1 MVEVLLEG
9 VSHPVALGRAGVAV
23 VSDLHRAVGR
33 QHLRAGVGLEA
44 QNGFLQ
50 ERVPDL
56 GHALDRCAVVA
67 PLDAGKLDLEAQKLH
82 ALRPILD
89 PLLAAHQVVVD
100 PAQQVFGDGAQLHVG
115 DVVDE
120 VVEPA
125 RGTLFLAVLNGLAI
139 ERDGDRSVAVVDAQ
153 KRAVL
158 IELRDIRLLVS
169 VSDGHIHRADCCV
182 FSVILE
188 PNGRAQA
195 GNERHIM
202 VPSGVWFGAILSGRL
217 HFFQ

>member
-1 MVEVLLEG
+1 MSF
-9 VSHPVALGRAGVAV
+9 VSHPVALSRAGVAV
-23 VSDLHRAVGR
+23 VPDLHRAVRR
-33 QHLRAGVGLEA
+33 QHLGAGVGLET
-44 QNGFLQ
+44 QHGFLQ

-56 GHALDRCAVVA
+56 GHALDRRTVVA
-67 PLDAGKLDLEAQKLH
+67 PLDAGQLDLEAQKLH
-82 ALRPILD
+82 ALRAILD
-89 PLLAAHQVVVD
+89 PLLAAHQIVID
-100 PAQQVFGDGAQLHVG
+100 PAQKVFRDGAQLHVA
-115 DVVDE
+115 DFIDE
-120 VVEPA
+120 VVKPA
-125 RGTLFLAVLNGLAI
+125 RRTLFFAVLNGFAI
-139 ERDGDRSVAVVDAQ
+139 ERDGDRSVAVVDPQ

-158 IELRDIRLLVS
+158 IELRDICLLVS

>member
-1 MVEVLLEG
+1 M
-9 VSHPVALGRAGVAV
+9 
-23 VSDLHRAVGR
+23 
-33 QHLRAGVGLEA
+33 EA
-44 QNGFLQ
+44 QHGFLQ

-56 GHALDRCAVVA
+56 GHALDRRTVVA
-67 PLDAGKLDLEAQKLH
+67 PLDTGQLDLEAQELH

-89 PLLAAHQVVVD
+89 PLLAAHQVVID
-100 PAQQVFGDGAQLHVG
+100 PAQEVFGDGAKLHVRN
-115 DVVDE
+115 VFDE
-120 VVEPA
+120 VVKPA
-125 RGTLFLAVLNGLAI
+125 RGTLFLAVLNGFAI
-139 ERDGDRSVAVVDAQ
+139 ERDGDRPVAVVDPQ
-153 KRAVL
+153 KCAVL
-158 IELRDIRLLVS
+158 IELRNIRLLVS